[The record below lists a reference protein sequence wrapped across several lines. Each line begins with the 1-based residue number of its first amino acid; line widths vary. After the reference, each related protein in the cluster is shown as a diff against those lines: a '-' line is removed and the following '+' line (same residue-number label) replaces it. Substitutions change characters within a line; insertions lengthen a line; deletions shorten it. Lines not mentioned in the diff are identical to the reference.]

1 MATANEKV
9 ISQEVFEQSL
19 KDILQIIANN
29 CYNWKEYT
37 DSEISDMLVLKGG
50 TAINLFLL
58 DLPS

>member
-37 DSEISDMLVLKGG
+37 DS
-50 TAINLFLL
+50 
-58 DLPS
+58 